1 MDEKFY
7 IYIVSFY
14 LCTVLCEGEVAHAH
28 PADSTM
34 EVTVEL
40 RLDSGVSDTNRIMSN
55 GACAIA
61 IAELNIRSVASFM
74 HYRRQFDLYDSLNHT
89 ILAFPVLMFW

>member
-1 MDEKFY
+1 MHIQLLQQWKLRLNFGRY
-7 IYIVSFY
+7 
-14 LCTVLCEGEVAHAH
+14 
-28 PADSTM
+28 
-34 EVTVEL
+34 

-61 IAELNIRSVASFM
+61 IAELNIRSVASYM
-74 HYRRQFDLYDSLNHT
+74 HYQRQFDLYDSLNHT